1 MKYFYLVWSNL
12 KRRKVRTALT
22 VSSIIVAFV
31 LFGILAAVNKAFNA
45 GVDLAGEER
54 LILRN
59 KVSIIQ
65 LLPISYQDRIR
76 STDGVEAVTHATWFG
91 GIYQDPRN
99 FFPQIAV
106 EPEPYLDLYPELVLP
121 EDQTATWKATRTG
134 AIAGRDLAEKFGWS
148 IGDKIPIQ
156 GTAWRRAGTDGA
168 WEFDLVGIYE
178 GTSQDTDLSQFF
190 FRQDYLEEGVG
201 GNLGRVG
208 WYIIR
213 VGDPSRAATIAEAID
228 TIFANSS
235 AETKTAT
242 EQAFVQGFAAQ
253 VGNTAAIIRAVV
265 AAVFFTIL
273 LVAGN
278 TMALA
283 VRERTNE
290 LGVLKALGFT
300 GRGLLGLV
308 LAESCL
314 VAMLG
319 GGLGLLV
326 AAALI
331 PGIGKAL
338 SSFLPVF
345 YLPGE
350 AVLVGLALVLL
361 LGVLTG
367 LIPALQAMR
376 LQVAEALRRA

>member
-1 MKYFYLVWSNL
+1 MKYLPLIWSNL
-12 KRRKVRTALT
+12 KRRKARTTLT
-22 VSSIIVAFV
+22 VLSILVAFV
-31 LFGILAAVNKAFNA
+31 LFGLLAAVNKAFNA

-59 KVSIIQ
+59 KVTLIQ
-65 LLPISYQDRIR
+65 PLPISYMGRIQAV
-76 STDGVEAVTHATWFG
+76 DGVEAVTHATWFG
-91 GIYQDPRN
+91 GIYQDPKN

-106 EPEPYLDLYPELVLP
+106 DPEGHLDLYPEILLP
-121 EDQTATWKATRTG
+121 EDQLAAWKATRTG
-134 AIAGRDLAEKFGWS
+134 AIAGRDLAAKFGWS
-148 IGDKIPIQ
+148 IGDRIPIQ
-156 GTAWRRAGTDGA
+156 GTAWRRVGGNPT

-178 GTSQDTDLSQFF
+178 GASKDTDESQFF
-190 FRQDYLEEGVG
+190 FRQDYLEEGMG
-201 GNLGRVG
+201 GNLGIVG

-213 VGDPSRAATIAEAID
+213 IADPAQAPSLAETIDAL
-228 TIFANSS
+228 FANSS
-235 AETKTAT
+235 SETKT
-242 EQAFVQGFAAQ
+242 EPEKAFVQGFANQ

-265 AAVFFTIL
+265 TAVFFIIL

-290 LGVLKALGFT
+290 LGVLKALGFS
-300 GRGLLGLV
+300 GKGLLGLV

-314 VAMLG
+314 VALLG
-319 GGLGLLV
+319 GGLGLLG
-326 AAALI
+326 AAVLI
-331 PGIGKAL
+331 PGIASAV

-350 AVLVGLALVLL
+350 AVLLGLGLVVLL
-361 LGVLTG
+361 GILTG
-367 LIPALQAMR
+367 VIPAVQAMR